1 MESHTPQTRE
11 RSRKRRRRA
20 VFLTGSSA
28 VLSAMFLLLSPS
40 PSTLSFKI
48 RLSSRS
54 LKDESSIPWG
64 EVNDG
69 RIRIDRTDPELYE
82 EDILYQE
89 DGPSSPSGGTVIN
102 LPGTPRPQPPLQSQQ
117 CHDTTDEI
125 QKESVLLQASIQQDS
140 AFHQILAE
148 LRAGDSSIA
157 CGGNQERTL
166 GVTTCNIQWNE
177 LYLGYPDVCESVGG
191 VYYEA
196 HPIPQMECSNKIQ
209 YRLEGHFGV
218 CISPKCGKVDSERLV
233 GRKVNR
239 IENILEQQDLTTH
252 STQCSSSYSYHHG
265 TASGGSNGD
274 QQQHITP
281 EEFAQ
286 QRAEEKDG
294 SHSGAAGSFANLL
307 RTTLLLGVTT
317 MLIA

>member
-1 MESHTPQTRE
+1 MESHTSQTRE

-28 VLSAMFLLLSPS
+28 VLSAMFLLSSS
-40 PSTLSFKI
+40 PSTLSSKI
-48 RLSSRS
+48 RLSSSQTRS
-54 LKDESSIPWG
+54 LQNEAAIPWS
-64 EVNDG
+64 EVKDG
-69 RIRIDRTDPELYE
+69 RTRIDRTDPELYE

-102 LPGTPRPQPPLQSQQ
+102 LPGTPRPQPPLQSQK

-218 CISPKCGKVDSERLV
+218 CISPKCGKVDSGRCTHQSVCISPKCGKVDSERLV

-265 TASGGSNGD
+265 TASGGSKGD

-281 EEFAQ
+281 
-286 QRAEEKDG
+286 
-294 SHSGAAGSFANLL
+294 
-307 RTTLLLGVTT
+307 
-317 MLIA
+317 